1 MLLIAGARRLNGL
14 VEIAVRIGAM
24 TAVVIGAGSGM
35 GRAVAALFAEEDRLV
50 LADRDAAAVSQLAEV
65 LTARGA
71 QVETVT
77 CDVTDAA
84 AVRRLAEVTGE
95 FRALVHTAGLSPT
108 MAPGR
113 RIYEVNLQG
122 TAYVLDAFLEFAGPG
137 SAAVCFAST
146 AGHMMDVSQYAPAL
160 DDPLAPDFFERLH
173 AIGGDL
179 VDDSA
184 MAYVLSKAGVMRL
197 VRKRAAAWGKRGA
210 RVVSISPGIIDTPM
224 GRQEY
229 ESQRAMAD
237 MVQTTPLQ
245 RQASAE
251 EVARVA
257 QFLCSDGAS
266 FMSACDVLVDG
277 GYIGS
282 NVGA

>member
-1 MLLIAGARRLNGL
+1 
-14 VEIAVRIGAM
+14 
-24 TAVVIGAGSGM
+24 M
-35 GRAVAALFAEEDRLV
+35 GRATAELFADEDRLV
-50 LADRDAAAVSQLAEV
+50 LADRNEAALTEVASV

-71 QVETVT
+71 QVETAA

-84 AVRRLAEVTGE
+84 AVRRLAELTGE
-95 FRALVHTAGLSPT
+95 FRALVLTAGLSPT

-113 RIYEVNLQG
+113 AIYEVNLQG
-122 TAYVLDAFLEFAGPG
+122 TARVLDAFLEYAGPG

-146 AGHMMDVSQYAPAL
+146 AGHMMDVKQYAAAL
-160 DDPLAPDFFERLH
+160 DDPLADDLLERLR

-179 VDDSA
+179 VNDPA

-197 VRKRAAAWGKRGA
+197 VRHRAADWGKRGA
-210 RVVSISPGIIDTPM
+210 RLVSISPGIIDTPM

-229 ESQRAMAD
+229 DAQAAMAQ
-237 MVQTTPLQ
+237 MVEETPLK
-245 RQASAE
+245 RQATAE

-266 FMSACDVLVDG
+266 FVSACDVLVDG

-282 NVGA
+282 NVG

>member
-1 MLLIAGARRLNGL
+1 
-14 VEIAVRIGAM
+14 
-24 TAVVIGAGSGM
+24 M
-35 GRAVAALFAEEDRLV
+35 GRAVAELFADEDRLV
-50 LADRDAAAVSQLAEV
+50 VADRDEAAVTKLAEE
-65 LTARGA
+65 LAAGGAR
-71 QVETVT
+71 VEALA
-77 CDVTDAA
+77 CDVTEPTS
-84 AVRRLAEVTGE
+84 VRRLAEAAGE

-113 RIYEVNLQG
+113 RIYEVNLLG
-122 TAYVLDAFLEFAGPG
+122 TALVLDAFLEFAGPA

-160 DDPLAPDFFERLH
+160 DDPLAPEFFERLH

-179 VDDSA
+179 VEDSS

-229 ESQRAMAD
+229 ESQPAMAD
-237 MVQTTPLQ
+237 MVETTPLK
-245 RQASAE
+245 RQASAT

-266 FMSACDVLVDG
+266 FVSACDVLVDG

-282 NVGA
+282 NLG

>member
-1 MLLIAGARRLNGL
+1 
-14 VEIAVRIGAM
+14 
-24 TAVVIGAGSGM
+24 
-35 GRAVAALFAEEDRLV
+35 
-50 LADRDAAAVSQLAEV
+50 
-65 LTARGA
+65 
-71 QVETVT
+71 
-77 CDVTDAA
+77 
-84 AVRRLAEVTGE
+84 
-95 FRALVHTAGLSPT
+95 
-108 MAPGR
+108 MAPGP
-113 RIYEVNLQG
+113 RIYDVNLRG
-122 TAYVLDAFLEFAGPG
+122 TAHVLDAFLEFAGPG

-160 DDPLAPDFFERLH
+160 DEPLAAEFSDRLH
-173 AIGGDL
+173 AIGGDA
-179 VDDSA
+179 VDDPA

-210 RVVSISPGIIDTPM
+210 RLVSISPGIIDTPM

-229 ESQRAMAD
+229 ESQPAMAD
-237 MVQTTPLQ
+237 MVATTPLQ

-266 FMSACDVLVDG
+266 FVSATDVLVDG

-282 NVGA
+282 NLG

>member
-1 MLLIAGARRLNGL
+1 
-14 VEIAVRIGAM
+14 
-24 TAVVIGAGSGM
+24 M
-35 GRAVAALFAEEDRLV
+35 GRATAELFADEDRLV
-50 LADRDAAAVSQLAEV
+50 LADRDEAALSEVADV

-71 QVETVT
+71 QVETAA
-77 CDVTDAA
+77 CDVTDEA
-84 AVRRLAEVTGE
+84 AVRRLAALTGE
-95 FRALVHTAGLSPT
+95 FRALVLTAGLSPT

-122 TAYVLDAFLEFAGPG
+122 TARVLDAFLEFAGPG

-146 AGHMMDVSQYAPAL
+146 AGHMMDVTQYASAL
-160 DDPLAPDFFERLH
+160 DDPLATDLLERLH

-179 VDDSA
+179 VNDPA

-197 VRKRAAAWGKRGA
+197 VRHRAAAWGKRGA

-229 ESQRAMAD
+229 DAQAAMAQ
-237 MVQTTPLQ
+237 MVEETPLK
-245 RQASAE
+245 RQATAA

-266 FMSACDVLVDG
+266 FVSACDVLVDG

-282 NVGA
+282 NVG

>member
-1 MLLIAGARRLNGL
+1 
-14 VEIAVRIGAM
+14 M

-35 GRAVAALFAEEDRLV
+35 GRAVAELFAGEDRLV
-50 LADRDAAAVSQLAEV
+50 LADRDEATVSQVAEV

-71 QVETVT
+71 LVEAVT

-84 AVRRLAEVTGE
+84 AVRRLADVAGE

-122 TAYVLDAFLEFAGPG
+122 TAHVLDAFLQFAGPT

-146 AGHMMDVSQYAPAL
+146 AGHMMDVTQYAPAL
-160 DDPLAPDFFERLH
+160 DDPLADDFHERLH

-179 VDDSA
+179 VDDPA

-197 VRKRAAAWGKRGA
+197 VRKRAAAWGERGA

-229 ESQRAMAD
+229 ESQPAMAQL
-237 MVQTTPLQ
+237 VATTPLK

-266 FMSACDVLVDG
+266 FVSACDVLVDG

-282 NVGA
+282 NIG

>member
-1 MLLIAGARRLNGL
+1 
-14 VEIAVRIGAM
+14 M

-35 GRAVAALFAEEDRLV
+35 GRAVAALFADEDRLV
-50 LADRDAAAVSQLAEV
+50 LADRGQAALTEVAEV

-71 QVETVT
+71 LVEAVP
-77 CDVTDAA
+77 CDITDAA
-84 AVRRLAEVTGE
+84 AVRRLAEVVGE

-108 MAPGR
+108 MAPGP
-113 RIYEVNLQG
+113 RIYDVNLRG
-122 TAYVLDAFLEFAGPG
+122 TALVLNAFLDYAGPG

-146 AGHMMDVSQYAPAL
+146 AGHMMDVTQYAPAL
-160 DDPLAPDFFERLH
+160 DDPLAPDFAERLH
-173 AIGGDL
+173 ALGGDS
-179 VDDSA
+179 VDDPA

-197 VRKRAAAWGKRGA
+197 VRKSAAAWGARGA

-229 ESQRAMAD
+229 ESQPAMAD
-237 MVQTTPLQ
+237 MVATTPLQ

-266 FMSACDVLVDG
+266 FVSACDVLVDG

-282 NVGA
+282 NLG